1 MKSYLPNIGA
11 IDFLKVSDG
20 TKIRYGVFP
29 AEGLAVGSILLLN
42 GHREFI
48 EKYTEFIED
57 FQKRGFHVFTMD
69 HRGQGLSDRALKNR
83 IKSHNPDFDRII
95 LDIQE
100 FTQEIIRPSELGHKV
115 YLVAHSLGAHFALR
129 YLHDYQRVFDKAILL
144 SPFTDLDHHG
154 AIYIFFAKLYF
165 TLMKLIGFS
174 RAFAPKQAQRR
185 AMIDHEEALSRLTHD
200 QDRYNRSQEAL
211 AQNPDLFVGGVT
223 YGWLSGASKSIA
235 KIKRTGFIKNIKTET
250 LFILSGDEKVV
261 NNQTTF
267 KLISKMHNVKVK
279 TIEGARHEL
288 YRESDEYRDQMWQT
302 IDRFLYSSIK

>member
-1 MKSYLPNIGA
+1 MISYLPKIGTV
-11 IDFLKVSDG
+11 DFLKVSDG

-29 AEGLAVGSILLLN
+29 ADGLAVGSIVLLN

-83 IKSHNPDFDRII
+83 KKSHNTDFDRII

-100 FTQEIIRPSELGHKV
+100 FIEEIIRPPELGHKI

-129 YLHDYQRVFDKAILL
+129 YLHDYQRIFDKAVLL

-165 TLMKLIGFS
+165 TIMKLIGFS
-174 RAFAPKQAQRR
+174 RSFAPKQAQRR
-185 AMIDHEEALSRLTHD
+185 SMIDHKVAFTRLTHD
-200 QDRYNRSQEAL
+200 QDRYNRSQEVL
-211 AQNPDLFVGGVT
+211 TQNPDLFVGGVT
-223 YGWLSGASKSIA
+223 YGWLNGASKSIA
-235 KIKRTGFIKNIKTET
+235 KIKRKGFIKEIKTDT

-267 KLISKMHNVKVK
+267 KLISKMKNVKVK

-288 YRESDEYRDQMWQT
+288 YRESDEYRDQMWQA
-302 IDRFLYSSIK
+302 IDRFLYSSVK

>member
-1 MKSYLPNIGA
+1 MNNFLPNIGA
-11 IDFLKVSDG
+11 VDFLKVSDG

-29 AEGLAVGSILLLN
+29 AQGLAVGSILLLN

-57 FQKRGFHVFTMD
+57 FQHRGFHVFIMD
-69 HRGQGLSDRALKNR
+69 HRGQGLSDRALKNKK
-83 IKSHNPDFDRII
+83 KSHNPNFDRII

-115 YLVAHSLGAHFALR
+115 YMVAHSLGAHFALR
-129 YLHDYQRVFDKAILL
+129 YLHDYPNVFDKAVLL

-154 AIYIFFAKLYF
+154 AFYIFFAKLF
-165 TLMKLIGFS
+165 FRIMNLIGFATS
-174 RAFAPKQAQRR
+174 FAPKQAHRR
-185 AMIDHEEALSRLTHD
+185 EMINHEEAFSRLTHD
-200 QDRYNRSQEAL
+200 QDRYDRSQEAVIK
-211 AQNPDLFVGGVT
+211 NPDLFIGGVT
-223 YGWLSGASKSIA
+223 YGWLSGASKSIS
-235 KIKRTGFIKNIKTET
+235 KIKRAGFINNINTET

-267 KLISKMHNVKVK
+267 KLISKMKNVKVK

-288 YRESDEYRDQMWQT
+288 YRESDEYRDQMWQA
-302 IDRFLYSSIK
+302 IDRFLYCSVK